1 MSIAQ
6 FIDHT
11 ILKPTT
17 SLGDIERVC
26 NEATEYGFAAVC
38 IPPYYVKDAAQ
49 ILLGSKPRVATV
61 IGFPFGY
68 QHYSSKLAEVHQ
80 ALKEG
85 AHELDVVMNIA
96 AFKSNDLAYL
106 ENEIDTITK
115 VTIEKNAV
123 VKVIIESG
131 VLNEDEIIKCCQLYR
146 HYPVHYLKTSTGY
159 AEKGATI
166 EAVTTMRKNLPA
178 TIQIKA
184 SGGIRDLKF
193 AKALVQAGA
202 TRLGCSSGVSIVKE
216 ERPEAER
223 KSSPSPAKENDEGAY

>member
-17 SLGDIERVC
+17 ILGDIERVC
-26 NEATEYGFAAVC
+26 NEAIEFDFAAVC

-49 ILLGSKPRVATV
+49 ILNGSKPKVATV

-68 QHYSSKLAEVHQ
+68 QHYTSKLAEVKQ
-80 ALKEG
+80 AIADG
-85 AHELDVVMNIA
+85 ADELDVVMNIA

-115 VTIEKNAV
+115 ITVEKNMV

-131 VLNEDEIIKCCQLYR
+131 VLNEDEIIKCCELYR
-146 HYPVHYLKTSTGY
+146 HFPIHFLKTSTGY
-159 AEKGATI
+159 AERGASI
-166 EAVTTMRKNLPA
+166 EAVSIMRQHLPA

-184 SGGIRDLKF
+184 SGGIRDLSF
-193 AKALVQAGA
+193 ASKLIQAGA
-202 TRLGCSSGVSIVKE
+202 KRLGCSAGVAIVKE
-216 ERPEAER
+216 ERPEGER
-223 KSSPSPAKENDEGAY
+223 NARPSHSPEKDEGGY

>member
-17 SLGDIERVC
+17 TLGDIERVC
-26 NEATEYGFAAVC
+26 NEAMEYGFAAVC

-49 ILLGSKPRVATV
+49 ILMGSKQKVATV
-61 IGFPFGY
+61 VGFPFGY
-68 QHYSSKLAEVHQ
+68 HHYSSKLAEVHQ
-80 ALKEG
+80 ALKDG

-106 ENEIDTITK
+106 ENEIDSITK
-115 VTIEKNAV
+115 VTLEKNAV

-159 AEKGATI
+159 ADKGATI
-166 EAVTTMRKNLPA
+166 EDVTIMRRNLPA

-184 SGGIRDLKF
+184 SGGIRDYTF
-193 AKALVQAGA
+193 AKSLIQAGA
-202 TRLGCSSGVSIVKE
+202 TRLGCSAGVAIVKE
-216 ERPEAER
+216 EYPDAER
-223 KSSPSPAKENDEGAY
+223 KASPFHSHENDEGAY